1 MKKIIITFIAV
12 ILSQFIT
19 NINAEESNLS
29 LSDKSKSAVVIDL
42 NGDVVIYSD
51 NMNTRFPPASMTKMM
66 SITLILDSL
75 DKSGANW
82 ETLVTTSSN
91 AASMGG
97 SQIYLETNEKM
108 SIEDLFKSV
117 AISSANDAVVSLA
130 EYTYGSVTNF
140 VNEMNNK
147 VSEYGLK
154 NTNFQNPTG
163 LSAKDHYSSAY
174 DMAIIASELLK
185 HHKEVVLKYSS
196 MYEAYI
202 REDSDSPFWLV
213 NTNKLVKHVEGID
226 GLKTGWIP
234 EAGYCL
240 TATKE
245 QDGMRLISV
254 VMGAATTEDRS
265 EDTVELLNYG
275 FANWKN
281 QLIIEKGTKVGK
293 INNIKYKDIEYDLL
307 INEDITKLVKNG
319 SSELNKEFSLELKTL
334 DGTPKYFY
342 NIYLDG
348 KLYKTIELKTNK
360 ELQENSFLGIIKEV
374 GKLLF

>member
-1 MKKIIITFIAV
+1 MKKIILAFLALVLT
-12 ILSQFIT
+12 QFIT
-19 NINAEESNLS
+19 TINAEENNLS
-29 LSDKSKSAVVIDL
+29 ISDKSKSAVVIDL
-42 NGDVVIYSD
+42 KGDLVIYSD

-66 SITLILDSL
+66 SMMLILDSL
-75 DKSGANW
+75 DKSGASW
-82 ETLVTTSSN
+82 ETLVTTSAN

-97 SQIYLETNEKM
+97 SQIFLEPNEQM

-140 VNEMNNK
+140 VNEMNKK
-147 VSEYGLK
+147 VEEYGLK

-174 DMAIIASELLK
+174 DMAIIASKLLQR
-185 HHKEVVLKYSS
+185 HSDTVLKYSS
-196 MYEAYI
+196 MYESYI
-202 REDSDSPFWLV
+202 RENTDSPFWLV

-226 GLKTGWIP
+226 GLKTGWTQ

-245 QDGMRLISV
+245 QNGMRLISV
-254 VMGAATTEDRS
+254 VMGAKTTEDRS

-275 FANWKN
+275 FANWVS
-281 QLIIEKGTKVGK
+281 QLILEKGTKVGE
-293 INNIKYKDIEYDLL
+293 IDNIKYKNINYDLL
-307 INEDITKLVKNG
+307 VGEDITKLVKNG
-319 SSELNKEFSLELKTL
+319 NNELIKEFSLEMKQI
-334 DGTPKYFY
+334 DGIPKYFY
-342 NIYLDG
+342 NIYIDG
-348 KLYKTIELKTNK
+348 KLYKSIEVKTSD
-360 ELQENSFLGIIKEV
+360 ELQENSLLGIIKEV

>member
-1 MKKIIITFIAV
+1 MKKIILVFIVLVLA
-12 ILSQFIT
+12 QFVTTIS
-19 NINAEESNLS
+19 AEENNLS
-29 LSDKSKSAVVIDL
+29 ISDKSKSAVVIDL
-42 NGDVVIYSD
+42 SGDTLIYSD

-66 SITLILDSL
+66 SMTLILDAL
-75 DKSGANW
+75 DKSGISW

-97 SQIYLETNEKM
+97 SQIYLEANEKM

-140 VNEMNNK
+140 VNEMNKK
-147 VSEYGLK
+147 VKEYGLK

-174 DMAIIASELLK
+174 DMAIIASKLLQG
-185 HHKEVVLKYSS
+185 HSETILKYSS

-202 REDSDSPFWLV
+202 RENTDSPFWLV

-226 GLKTGWIP
+226 GLKTGWTQ

-245 QDGMRLISV
+245 QNGMRLISV

-275 FANWKN
+275 FSNWSNKKI
-281 QLIIEKGTKVGK
+281 LEKGTKVGE
-293 INNIKYKDIEYDLL
+293 INNIKYKNINYDLL
-307 INEDITKLVKNG
+307 VDEDINKLIKNG
-319 SSELNKEFSLELKTL
+319 NEELSEQFSLETKTI
-334 DGTPKYFY
+334 DGIPKYYY
-342 NIYLDG
+342 NVYLDG
-348 KLYKTIELKTNK
+348 KLYKSIELKSNI
-360 ELQENSFLGIIKEV
+360 ELEKNSFIGIIQEIV
-374 GKLLF
+374 KLLF

>member
-1 MKKIIITFIAV
+1 MKKIMLAIIVIIAAV
-12 ILSQFIT
+12 STSKISADENTASI
-19 NINAEESNLS
+19 
-29 LSDKSKSAVVIDL
+29 SDKSKSAVVIDL
-42 NGDVVIYSD
+42 NGDEIIYND

-66 SITLILDSL
+66 SMKLILDVLSEKGT
-75 DKSGANW
+75 DWS
-82 ETLVTTSSN
+82 TLVTTSSN

-97 SQIYLETNEKM
+97 SQIYLETNEQM

-140 VNEMNNK
+140 VNAMNK
-147 VSEYGLK
+147 TIQSYGLK
-154 NTNFQNPTG
+154 NTNFANPTG

-174 DMAIIASELLK
+174 DMAIIASNLLK
-185 HHKEVVLKYSS
+185 DHGETVLKYSS

-202 REDSDSPFWLV
+202 RENTDSPFWLV

-226 GLKTGWIP
+226 GLKTGWTQ

-275 FANWKN
+275 FANWRN
-281 QLIIEKGTKVGK
+281 VSILEKGAIVGK
-293 INNIKYKDIEYDLL
+293 IDNINYRDITYDLV
-307 INEDITKLVKNG
+307 IGEDVKKLVKNG
-319 SSELNKEFSLELKTL
+319 SEDFSKEFKVEVKENNGLPEYHYS
-334 DGTPKYFY
+334 
-342 NIYLDG
+342 IYING
-348 KLYKTIELKTNK
+348 ELYKSILLKTNT
-360 ELQENSFLGIIKEV
+360 ELHKNSIFGIIREV
-374 GKLLF
+374 AKLLF